1 MSVRR
6 AAMLFSGGPA
16 PAANAVLNAGVM
28 SLRRAGVEVIGV
40 RDGYTALMRFDGAQ
54 LSDDAWFR
62 FEDHHLQGLRN
73 ERGVLIGTARA
84 HPGRGVESVA
94 DLSDPVKSAG
104 LRTTLAALAHLGV
117 DALVSIGGD
126 GTLRTAAMLAA
137 LQRVD
142 PTVPRVRIVHLP
154 KTIDNDYRGIDFT
167 FGFFTAVDTV
177 ASELLNLRADAK
189 ATSSCYV
196 VECMGRRAGWLAYAA
211 AVAGEAHLVVGVE
224 DVSGPLRTVDGWL
237 DVPGLVS
244 RIVDV
249 IAAREAKGKRYALV
263 VLAEGLVEL
272 LPPTHREGLQGDRS
286 GPWGMGSLQIGRLV
300 AAAVASAFEE
310 RFGRPKKVT
319 GLQIGYETRCA
330 QPHAFDVLLG
340 CQLGVGA
347 SRALT
352 ELELDAVMVSTSGQL
367 DLRYVP
373 FDEIVDPAT
382 FRTEVRYV
390 GLDSDFRRMVQ
401 MLGTRVPTARKV
413 EP

>member
-1 MSVRR
+1 
-6 AAMLFSGGPA
+6 
-16 PAANAVLNAGVM
+16 
-28 SLRRAGVEVIGV
+28 
-40 RDGYTALMRFDGAQ
+40 
-54 LSDDAWFR
+54 
-62 FEDHHLQGLRN
+62 
-73 ERGVLIGTARA
+73 
-84 HPGRGVESVA
+84 
-94 DLSDPVKSAG
+94 
-104 LRTTLAALAHLGV
+104 
-117 DALVSIGGD
+117 
-126 GTLRTAAMLAA
+126 
-137 LQRVD
+137 
-142 PTVPRVRIVHLP
+142 
-154 KTIDNDYRGIDFT
+154 
-167 FGFFTAVDTV
+167 
-177 ASELLNLRADAK
+177 
-189 ATSSCYV
+189 
-196 VECMGRRAGWLAYAA
+196 MGRRAGWLAYAA

-310 RFGRPKKVT
+310 RFWRPKKVT

-401 MLGTRVPTARKV
+401 MMGTRVPTARKV